1 MNQKR
6 LALFSTGAALL
17 LTGAALL
24 SRYQL
29 VAWEWLPRQASFL
42 DLTDR
47 SLSAT
52 DFEQIQQ
59 ALPDCRIRWSV
70 PFQGRTL
77 DSDIQTLTV
86 REMAP
91 EDWVALELLPDLTTL
106 DLCGIQD
113 YDRILTFQ
121 QRHPDCRVL
130 YTVGLGEADYLN
142 DTTFLTLAHADV
154 RELTAGLPRLPSIRE
169 VTLTGT
175 LPSGQELTQLRQAFP
190 QIDFRWTVTLSG
202 TPYDSSTRQLSV
214 KDKPLT
220 AQELEEAIS
229 RLPELT
235 RADIR
240 GCGLTD
246 AEAKALC
253 DRFPNCFFL
262 WEMTIGEQVFP
273 TDVTELDVSGIPFE
287 SREEIERLLPYFG
300 NLERV
305 VMCNCGL
312 DNETMDALNQTYP
325 DIRFVWSVRI
335 RYYDIRTDATYFYP
349 FKLQRDLFINN
360 EEASLLRYCTDM
372 VCIDVG
378 HMGQITDCEWA
389 AYMPNLKYLV
399 IIETAITDISPLSA
413 CKELVFLEI
422 FTTKITDYSPL
433 LECTKLE
440 DLNLGKTYGD
450 PTPISKMTWLKHI
463 WWSGVDGTYGN
474 PASNAKVI
482 LTDALPNTEMHFH
495 LETPNVDNGWRQ
507 LDNYYAMR
515 DYMDIFYL
523 K

>member
-142 DTTFLTLAHADV
+142 DTTSLTLAHADV
-154 RELTAGLPRLPSIRE
+154 RELTAGLPRLPSVRE

-253 DRFPNCFFL
+253 DRFPSCFFL

-389 AYMPNLKYLV
+389 AYMPELKYL
-399 IIETAITDISPLSA
+399 IIGETAISDLSPLSN
-413 CKELVFLEI
+413 CKKLVYLEL
-422 FTTKITDYSPL
+422 FTIPVTDYSPL
-433 LECTKLE
+433 LECTALE
-440 DLNLGKTYGD
+440 DLNLGKTYGS
-450 PTPISKMTWLKHI
+450 TEPIAQMTWLKNL
-463 WWSGVDGTYGN
+463 WWCGAPTRN
-474 PASNAKVI
+474 LPCSNAQEV
-482 LTDALPNTEMHFH
+482 LPQALPNTTIKLW
-495 LETPNVDNGWRQ
+495 LEHPTASGWRK

-515 DYMDIFYL
+515 DYMDMFYL
-523 K
+523 N

>member
-91 EDWVALELLPDLTTL
+91 EDWAALELLPDLTTL